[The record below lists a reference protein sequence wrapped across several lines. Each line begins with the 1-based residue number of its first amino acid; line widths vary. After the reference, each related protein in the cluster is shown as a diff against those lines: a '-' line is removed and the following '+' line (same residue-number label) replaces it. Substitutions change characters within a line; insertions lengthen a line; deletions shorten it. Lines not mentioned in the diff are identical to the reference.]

1 MILVASIL
9 HVTHISYG
17 IMTYI
22 IATMHLYHDQ
32 SLPNTQWIS
41 SYYPTLPYHP
51 YNHPILPH
59 TMSRLKETSIDAFI
73 LRIYREQNRIGF
85 VKAVTEEPEYIQNG
99 SSLLLVG
106 AISSPPSTSS
116 SCYLFYSI
124 IIMITTIITMIKH
137 HYHHH
142 NRHHHHYH
150 HHNRHHHH
158 YHHLFSFI

>member
-1 MILVASIL
+1 MILLASIL
-9 HVTHISYG
+9 HVTHTSYS
-17 IMTYI
+17 IMIYI
-22 IATMHLYHDQ
+22 IMTMHLYHDQ
-32 SLPNTQWIS
+32 SLPNTLSIW

-51 YNHPILPH
+51 YNHPILSH

-106 AISSPPSTSS
+106 DILSSLSS

-124 IIMITTIITMIKH
+124 IIMINTIITMIKH
-137 HYHHH
+137 YNRHLHHHLYHHH
-142 NRHHHHYH
+142 
-150 HHNRHHHH
+150 
-158 YHHLFSFI
+158 HHLFSFIYCRLW